1 MDANEIKYNLSENDI
16 VSLLQDLGGEPYE
29 QGNSIIS
36 RTICHNPSHN
46 GSHKL
51 YYNKDK
57 KYFHCFTECSCSF
70 DIFELIQK
78 VKNIDFSEAFSYI
91 RDYFSYQQ
99 EDLTDH
105 DYNDIIDVTF
115 FNKFNKVIH
124 YEPLK
129 TLSEKVLNRYSD
141 NYHISWV
148 KEGIMPSTMKKFDIK
163 MSITDQQIVIP
174 HRDENGN
181 LVGVRARNLNR
192 EVVDKGMKYAPVKQ
206 GSSFLNHPTGATL
219 YGLYENKE
227 NIESVKKVVLFE
239 SEKSVL
245 QLDSFYHGYGIGVCM
260 SGSSFSDRQLDLIK
274 NLDIDEVIIA
284 VDKEFEKIGDDLER
298 YYAKKIEKTI
308 ANKLKPYFSVSVIW
322 DKKGLLDM
330 KDSPTDRSKN
340 IWLELFKNRISLIR

>member
-1 MDANEIKYNLSENDI
+1 MDAQSLKEQLSPNDI
-16 VSLLQDLGGEPYE
+16 ITLLNELGAEPYE
-29 QGNSIIS
+29 QNGQIIA
-36 RTICHNPSHN
+36 RTVCHNGN
-46 GSHKL
+46 SHKL
-51 YYNKDK
+51 YYYSDTQM
-57 KYFHCFTECSCSF
+57 FHCYTNCGSF

-78 VKNIDFSEAFSYI
+78 ESGREFSESFSYI
-91 RDYFSYQQ
+91 RDYFGYENS
-99 EDLTDH
+99 LTDYS
-105 DYNDIIDVTF
+105 YNDIIDLTF

-129 TLSEKVLNRYSD
+129 ILSEKVLNRYDD

-181 LVGVRARNLNR
+181 LVGVRARNLNK

-206 GSSFLNHPTGATL
+206 GNTFLNHPTGATL

-274 NLDIDEVIIA
+274 NLPIEEVIIA
-284 VDKEFEKIGDDLER
+284 VDKEFENIGDTLEK
-298 YYAKKIEKTI
+298 YYAEKVEKTI
-308 ANKLKPYFSVSVIW
+308 ANKLKPYFSVSVVW
-322 DKKGLLDM
+322 DKKGLLDI
-330 KDSPTDRSKN
+330 KDSPTDRGKS
-340 IWLELFKNRISLIR
+340 IWLELFRNRISLIR

>member
-1 MDANEIKYNLSENDI
+1 MDANEIKYNLSEND
-16 VSLLQDLGGEPYE
+16 VYSLLQDLGGEPYE
-29 QGNSIIS
+29 QGESIIS
-36 RTICHNPSHN
+36 RTICHNSEHD

-57 KYFHCFTECSCSF
+57 KYFHCFTECSSSF

-78 VKNIDFSEAFSYI
+78 IKNIDFSEAFRYV
-91 RDYFSYQQ
+91 RDYFGYQQ
-99 EDLTDH
+99 EGLTDR
-105 DYNDIIDVTF
+105 DYNDIIDLTF
-115 FNKFNKVIH
+115 FNKFNEVIH

-129 TLSEKVLNRYSD
+129 TLSEKVLNVYSD
-141 NYHISWV
+141 NYHISWI

-163 MSITDQQIVIP
+163 MSTIDQQIVIP

-330 KDSPTDRSKN
+330 KNSPTDRGKN

>member
-1 MDANEIKYNLSENDI
+1 M
-16 VSLLQDLGGEPYE
+16 
-29 QGNSIIS
+29 
-36 RTICHNPSHN
+36 
-46 GSHKL
+46 
-51 YYNKDK
+51 
-57 KYFHCFTECSCSF
+57 
-70 DIFELIQK
+70 
-78 VKNIDFSEAFSYI
+78 
-91 RDYFSYQQ
+91 
-99 EDLTDH
+99 TDH
-105 DYNDIIDVTF
+105 DYNDIIDLTF

-163 MSITDQQIVIP
+163 MSTIDQQIVIP

-274 NLDIDEVIIA
+274 NLDIDEVIIC
-284 VDKEFEKIGDDLER
+284 
-298 YYAKKIEKTI
+298 
-308 ANKLKPYFSVSVIW
+308 
-322 DKKGLLDM
+322 LLYT
-330 KDSPTDRSKN
+330 SPSPRD
-340 IWLELFKNRISLIR
+340 

>member
-1 MDANEIKYNLSENDI
+1 MDAKSLKEQLSPNDI
-16 VSLLQDLGGEPYE
+16 ITLLNELGAEPYE
-29 QGNSIIS
+29 QNGQIIA
-36 RTICHNPSHN
+36 RTVCHH
-46 GSHKL
+46 GDSHKL
-51 YYNKDK
+51 YYYSDTQM
-57 KYFHCFTECSCSF
+57 FHCYTNCGSF

-78 VKNIDFSEAFSYI
+78 ESGKEFSESFSYI
-91 RDYFSYQQ
+91 RDYFGYENS
-99 EDLTDH
+99 LTDH
-105 DYNDIIDVTF
+105 DYNDIIDLTF

-163 MSITDQQIVIP
+163 MSTIDQQIVIP

-308 ANKLKPYFSVSVIW
+308 ANKIKPYKNVSVVW
-322 DKKGLLDM
+322 DKKGLLRM
-330 KDSPTDRSKN
+330 KDSPTDEGKDV
-340 IWLELFKNRISLIR
+340 WLELFRNRISLIR